1 MLGAMADRAG
11 EKAGTLGEL
20 SPPGAEPQVVRWVG
34 IFFVACFVGLIPWT
48 WYLAGTLP
56 ERQVSSHY
64 NVAWTGFDVMLAIVL
79 LATGVCVLRRSRFLA
94 VTAAAAASFLVI
106 DAWFDIMTSPP
117 GAQFVEAL
125 IMGAVA
131 ELPLAA
137 ACTWLSYRA
146 EHLVHGRVILFL
158 GNTFRWR

>member
-1 MLGAMADRAG
+1 MADGAQEMAG
-11 EKAGTLGEL
+11 ALGEL

-34 IFFVACFVGLIPWT
+34 IFFVACFAGLIPWS

-56 ERQVSSHY
+56 DRQVSSHY
-64 NVAWTGFDVMLAIVL
+64 DIAWTGFDVMLAVVL

-94 VTAAAAASFLVI
+94 VTAAAAASFLII

-117 GAQFVEAL
+117 GAQFAEAL

-131 ELPLAA
+131 ELPLAV
-137 ACTWLSYRA
+137 ACGWLSYQTER
-146 EHLVHGRVILFL
+146 LVHGKISLFL
-158 GNTFRWR
+158 GHTFRWH

>member
-1 MLGAMADRAG
+1 MFDGMADGAEEMPG
-11 EKAGTLGEL
+11 ALGEL

-56 ERQVSSHY
+56 DRQVSSHY
-64 NVAWTGFDVMLAIVL
+64 DAAWTGFDVMLAIVL

-117 GAQFVEAL
+117 GSQFVEAL
-125 IMGAVA
+125 IMGVVA

-137 ACTWLSYRA
+137 ACAWLSYRA
-146 EHLVHGRVILFL
+146 EHLVHGRITLFL
-158 GNTFRWR
+158 GHTFHWR

>member
-1 MLGAMADRAG
+1 MPDRPNEIAG
-11 EKAGTLGEL
+11 ELGDASL
-20 SPPGAEPQVVRWVG
+20 AGAEPTVVRWVG

-56 ERQVSSHY
+56 DRQLSSHY
-64 NVAWTGFDVMLAIVL
+64 NVAWTGFDVMLALVL
-79 LATGVCVLRRSRFLA
+79 LATGVCALLRSRFLA

-117 GAQFVEAL
+117 GSQFVEAL
-125 IMGAVA
+125 IMGVVA

-137 ACTWLSYRA
+137 ACAWLSYQS
-146 EHLVHGRVILFL
+146 EHLVHGKISLFL
-158 GNTFRWR
+158 GHTFRWR